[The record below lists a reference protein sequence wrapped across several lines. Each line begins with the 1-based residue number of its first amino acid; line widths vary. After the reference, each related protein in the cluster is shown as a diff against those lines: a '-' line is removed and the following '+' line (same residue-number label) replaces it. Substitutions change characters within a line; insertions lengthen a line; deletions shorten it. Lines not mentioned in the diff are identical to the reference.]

1 MRAVSKVWVRAG
13 ETPKGQWSCHHP
25 LPQGQGTDRSRLQRQ
40 SRGKRPLPPATRDP
54 PGRRRWSRGP
64 ASLSFLPPS
73 PDSPS
78 SSQAQ
83 PGSERGQAVVTV
95 RGGHTATWAHRSSV
109 AKHQTLPDAPAKG
122 QECGIRARNVLGASR
137 TPLPSSE
144 SPGRRGLSGRCGRRG
159 RPQRGV
165 GSLGT
170 SVRGH
175 STPGPRQGGGRE
187 GTSAIP
193 GCSSL
198 LGGRVLSLPQT
209 TLGKLRHPHP
219 PSRPQPSATTQRPLQ
234 PSPAQPAW
242 AQGPSAPGES
252 GWVRGRCQPPL
263 SGLGFLGHPERDP
276 DHGACCRDWAPT
288 ATPRVRRWK
297 RS

>member
-13 ETPKGQWSCHHP
+13 ETPQGQRSCHHP
-25 LPQGQGTDRSRLQRQ
+25 LPQGQGTGRSRLQRQ
-40 SRGKRPLPPATRDP
+40 SRGKRPLPPATHDP

-73 PDSPS
+73 PHSPS
-78 SSQAQ
+78 SSQTQ
-83 PGSERGQAVVTV
+83 PGSERGQAMVPV
-95 RGGHTATWAHRSSV
+95 RGSHTATWAHGSSV
-109 AKHQTLPDAPAKG
+109 AKHQTLPDAPVKG

-137 TPLPSSE
+137 APLPSSE
-144 SPGRRGLSGRCGRRG
+144 SPGRRGLSGRKGARAAWERLPEPTRLRAHGRAA
-159 RPQRGV
+159 
-165 GSLGT
+165 
-170 SVRGH
+170 
-175 STPGPRQGGGRE
+175 GGR
-187 GTSAIP
+187 APLPPP

-219 PSRPQPSATTQRPLQ
+219 PSRPQPSATTQRPPQ

-252 GWVRGRCQPPL
+252 GWVRGRCPPPP
-263 SGLGFLGHPERDP
+263 SGPGFLGHPGRHP
-276 DHGACCRDWAPT
+276 DHGACSRDWAPT
-288 ATPRVRRWK
+288 ATPRVRRWTP
-297 RS
+297 RGNVRD